1 MKVIR
6 NKFIPF
12 KGFKAINIF
21 GVVFVRGDKP
31 VYDSTLN
38 HEAIHTAQMKELLY
52 VPFYIAYFG
61 EWLFRLVQ
69 TPFIKSEGIQV
80 KKSAYDRISFE
91 VEAYKHQYEEHYLK
105 TRKHF
110 AQWSKK

>member
-1 MKVIR
+1 MKIIY

-21 GVVFVRGDKP
+21 GVVFVREGQ
-31 VYDSTLN
+31 VVFDSTLT
-38 HEAIHTAQMKELLY
+38 HEKIHTYQMKELWY
-52 VPFYIAYFG
+52 VPFYILYFG

-69 TPFIKSEGIQV
+69 GLFIKSDGIQV

-91 VEAYKHQYEEHYLK
+91 IEAYANDHNDQYLK
-105 TRKHF
+105 TRKRF
-110 AQWSKK
+110 AQWRKK